1 MTTRPTRRGH
11 TRQMFNGG
19 MSMAADTT
27 GTNDFELVRQLEAL
41 ASLTENL
48 ASLGGLLDTHEQREE
63 GVDFFELLNL
73 WWQEDIHSRLLT
85 WLLDPNGS
93 HGVGDYFLTNFLL
106 HSAGKAADLGTPTIS
121 EDRISDGDWSGATSQ
136 REWYTVVDGGSGW
149 LDILVVNKRLK
160 TLCAIENKIFSPESG
175 RQLTFYCEALERD
188 YFNYTRHY
196 VFLSPT
202 GMVPQQPEDQL
213 TWTPVSYDAVL
224 ELAERTIAE
233 HEDHLHTDVHTLLRQ
248 YTNTLR
254 RRIVPVPSDVQK
266 RAREIYIANRH
277 AVELAYQHKPDY
289 AAETKQMLMEAVRQQ
304 GWEIDLNYSP
314 YFRFRPTEWDSISAL
329 QTGAEFRQSNALLR
343 FEFSVDTRSTR
354 LQLTLFRGA
363 DESIRER
370 IVASINEHPELFNR
384 ADVVHETGIMFL
396 HVGDNILR
404 ESDFDNWD
412 DQAVRDR
419 IKASVE
425 YFGANQF
432 PAMNEVIVQ
441 CLRGYEGKEAS
452 A

>member
-1 MTTRPTRRGH
+1 MP
-11 TRQMFNGG
+11 
-19 MSMAADTT
+19 ADTT

-41 ASLTENL
+41 DSLAENL
-48 ASLGGLLDTHEQREE
+48 ASLGGLLDPREQREQ
-63 GVDFFELLNL
+63 GVDLFELLSL

-85 WLLDPNGS
+85 WLLDPNGI
-93 HGVGDYFLTNFLL
+93 HGIGDYFLTNFLL
-106 HSAGKAADLGTPTIS
+106 HSVGQASDLGTPTIS
-121 EDRISDGDWSGATSQ
+121 EDRIRDEDWSEATSQ
-136 REWYTVVDGGSGW
+136 REWYTVVDGSSGW
-149 LDILVVNKRLK
+149 LDILVVNDRLK

-175 RQLTFYCEALERD
+175 RQLTFYRKALERD
-188 YFNYTRHY
+188 YCNFTKHY

-202 GMVPQQPEDQL
+202 GMAPRHPEDQS
-213 TWTPVSYDAVL
+213 TWTPVSYDAIL

-233 HEDHLHTDVHTLLRQ
+233 HEDHLHTDVYALLRQ

-266 RAREIYIANRH
+266 LAREIYIANRL

-304 GWEIDLNYSP
+304 GWEIDLNYST

-329 QTGAEFRQSNALLR
+329 QTGTEFSQTNALLR
-343 FEFSVDTRSTR
+343 FEFYVDTRSTR

-370 IVASINEHPELFNR
+370 IVASINQHPELFNR
-384 ADVVHETGIMFL
+384 ADVVPETGIMFL

-412 DQAVRDR
+412 DPAVRDR
-419 IKASVE
+419 IKASVTD
-425 YFGANQF
+425 FAANQF
-432 PAMNEVIVQ
+432 PAMHEVIVQ
-441 CLRGYEGKEAS
+441 CLRENVGQ
-452 A
+452 

>member
-1 MTTRPTRRGH
+1 MP
-11 TRQMFNGG
+11 
-19 MSMAADTT
+19 ADTT

-41 ASLTENL
+41 DSLAENL
-48 ASLGGLLDTHEQREE
+48 ASLGGLLDPREQREE
-63 GVDFFELLNL
+63 GVDLFELLSL

-85 WLLDPNGS
+85 WLLDPNGI
-93 HGVGDYFLTNFLL
+93 HGIGDYFLTNFLL
-106 HSAGKAADLGTPTIS
+106 HSVGQASDLGTPTIS
-121 EDRISDGDWSGATSQ
+121 EDRIRDEDWSEATSQ
-136 REWYTVVDGGSGW
+136 REWYTVVDGSSGW
-149 LDILVVNKRLK
+149 LDILVVNDRLK

-175 RQLTFYCEALERD
+175 RQLTFYRKALERD
-188 YFNYTRHY
+188 YCNFTKHY

-202 GMVPQQPEDQL
+202 GMAPRHPEDQS
-213 TWTPVSYDAVL
+213 TWTPVSYDAIL

-233 HEDHLHTDVHTLLRQ
+233 HDDHLHTDVYALLRQ

-266 RAREIYIANRH
+266 LAREIYIANRL

-289 AAETKQMLMEAVRQQ
+289 AAETKQILMEAVRQQ

-329 QTGAEFRQSNALLR
+329 QTGTEFSQTNALLR
-343 FEFSVDTRSTR
+343 FEFYVDTRSTR

-370 IVASINEHPELFNR
+370 IVASINQHPELFNR
-384 ADVVHETGIMFL
+384 ADVVPETGIMFL

-412 DQAVRDR
+412 DPAVRDR
-419 IKASVE
+419 IKASVTD
-425 YFGANQF
+425 FAANQF
-432 PAMNEVIVQ
+432 PAMHEVIVQ
-441 CLRGYEGKEAS
+441 CLRENVGQ
-452 A
+452 

>member
-1 MTTRPTRRGH
+1 MP
-11 TRQMFNGG
+11 
-19 MSMAADTT
+19 ADTT
-27 GTNDFELVRQLEAL
+27 GTNDFGLVHQLEAL
-41 ASLTENL
+41 DSLAENL
-48 ASLGGLLDTHEQREE
+48 ASLGGLLDPREQREQ
-63 GVDFFELLNL
+63 GVDLFELLSL

-85 WLLDPNGS
+85 WLLDPNGI
-93 HGVGDYFLTNFLL
+93 HGIGDYFLTNFLL
-106 HSAGKAADLGTPTIS
+106 HSVGQASDLGTPTIS
-121 EDRISDGDWSGATSQ
+121 EDRIRDEDWSEATSQ
-136 REWYTVVDGGSGW
+136 REWYTVVDGSSGW
-149 LDILVVNKRLK
+149 LDILVVNDRLK

-175 RQLTFYCEALERD
+175 RQLTFYRKALERD
-188 YFNYTRHY
+188 YCNFTRHY

-202 GMVPQQPEDQL
+202 GMAPRHPEDQS
-213 TWTPVSYDAVL
+213 TWTPVSYDAIL

-233 HEDHLHTDVHTLLRQ
+233 HEDHLHTDVYALLRQ

-266 RAREIYIANRH
+266 LAREIYIANRL

-289 AAETKQMLMEAVRQQ
+289 AAETKQMLMEEVRQQ

-329 QTGAEFRQSNALLR
+329 QTGTEFSQTNALLR
-343 FEFSVDTRSTR
+343 FEFYVDTRSTR

-370 IVASINEHPELFNR
+370 IVASINQHPELFNR
-384 ADVVHETGIMFL
+384 ADVVPETGIMFL

-412 DQAVRDR
+412 DPTVRDR
-419 IKASVE
+419 IKASVTD
-425 YFGANQF
+425 FAANQF
-432 PAMNEVIVQ
+432 PAMHEVIVQ
-441 CLRGYEGKEAS
+441 CLRENVGQ
-452 A
+452 